1 MRHSLLGLV
10 LAPLFALTSAHAQT
24 CTCPWTPAAGSIYE
38 TCCKV
43 GIGTSNPHVQ
53 LHVTHPNLG
62 YTVNVLIERTTV
74 GSNAAL
80 IFRTATPD
88 VVTGVSSQWAIG
100 KSGNAGQET
109 LFFSLHST
117 GDELGDPKVA
127 FWNNGRVGIG
137 TGRTAPT
144 ATLDVSGDIHASGTI
159 NATNVVA
166 TYQDIAEWVPASADL
181 VPGTVVVLDPSQ
193 DNHVMPSSRAYDTSV
208 AGVVSGK
215 PGVILGVESA
225 DKAKIAT
232 TGRVKVKVDAT
243 RAPIAIG
250 DLLVT
255 GNRPGMAMKSEPIE
269 VAGTEIHRPGT
280 VLGKALQ
287 SLPNGEGEILVLLS
301 LQ

>member
-10 LAPLFALTSAHAQT
+10 LALPFAVVSAHAQT
-24 CTCPWTPAAGSIYE
+24 CSWTPATEAIYE
-38 TCCKV
+38 TCGRV
-43 GIGTSNPHVQ
+43 GIGTSNPVAQ
-53 LHVTHPNLG
+53 LHVTQPSPG
-62 YTVNVLIERTTV
+62 STVQALIER
-74 GSNAAL
+74 GSPGPNAAL
-80 IFRTATPD
+80 IFRTVTTD
-88 VVTGVSSQWAIG
+88 VTTGINSQWAIG
-100 KSGNAGQET
+100 KSGASGQET
-109 LFFSLHST
+109 LFFSLLSQ
-117 GDELGDPKVA
+117 GDEFGDPKVA

-137 TGRTAPT
+137 TGQMAPT
-144 ATLDVSGDIHASGTI
+144 AKLDVRGDIHASGTI

-166 TYQDIAEWVPASADL
+166 VYQDIAEWVPASADL

-193 DNHVMPSSRAYDTSV
+193 DNHVMPSRRAYDTSV

-215 PGVILGVESA
+215 PGVILGVEAA
-225 DKAKIAT
+225 DKAKVAT

-255 GNRPGMAMKSEPIE
+255 GDRPGMAMKSEPIE

-280 VLGKALQ
+280 VIGKALQ
-287 SLPNGEGEILVLLS
+287 PLPKGEGEILVLLS

>member
-10 LAPLFALTSAHAQT
+10 LALPFALTSAHAQT
-24 CTCPWTPAAGSIYE
+24 CSWTPATGSIYE
-38 TCCKV
+38 TCGKI
-43 GIGTSNPHVQ
+43 GIGTSNPIAQ
-53 LHVTHPNLG
+53 LHVTHPLG
-62 YTVNVLIERTTV
+62 YTVLALIERASA

-80 IFRTATPD
+80 LFRTATPD
-88 VVTGVSSQWAIG
+88 QVTGIDRQWAIG
-100 KSGNAGQET
+100 KSGAAGQET
-109 LFFSLHST
+109 LFISRHAN
-117 GDELGDPKVA
+117 GDEFGDPKVA
-127 FWNNGRVGIG
+127 FWNDGRVGIG

-144 ATLDVSGDIHASGTI
+144 ATLDVNGNIHASGTI

-193 DNHVMPSSRAYDTSV
+193 DNHVMPSRRAYDTSV
-208 AGVVSGK
+208 AGVVSGQ
-215 PGVILGVESA
+215 PGVILGVAAA

-255 GNRPGMAMKSEPIE
+255 GDRPGMAMKSEPIE
-269 VAGTEIHRPGT
+269 VTGTEIHRPGT

-287 SLPNGEGEILVLLS
+287 SLSNGEGEILVLLS